1 MIYYII
7 SQRKRNFK
15 VTALLM
21 ITAQTDKYKDTCAD
35 ILKQTKH
42 SQEAI
47 DPSSLLPFQKKGLY
61 STNSLFSVKFYLH
74 TVYFNQ
80 SWLSFGRQVWQHFY

>member
-35 ILKQTKH
+35 ILKQTNK
-42 SQEAI
+42 
-47 DPSSLLPFQKKGLY
+47 
-61 STNSLFSVKFYLH
+61 
-74 TVYFNQ
+74 Q
-80 SWLSFGRQVWQHFY
+80 SGSY